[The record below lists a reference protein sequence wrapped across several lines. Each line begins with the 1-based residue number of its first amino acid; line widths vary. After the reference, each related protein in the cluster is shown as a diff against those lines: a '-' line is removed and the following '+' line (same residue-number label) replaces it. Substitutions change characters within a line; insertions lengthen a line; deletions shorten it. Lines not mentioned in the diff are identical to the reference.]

1 MLAVAVVSVATYK
14 ARPKIKGRI
23 LRAMH
28 RSIFIAVGL
37 RLLQRLCVGDG
48 WVASEMCG
56 CCAAGCRLDTRAAT
70 RRSPRHPS
78 DVIR

>member
-37 RLLQRLCVGDG
+37 RLTAFVCGG
-48 WVASEMCG
+48 WVGGE
-56 CCAAGCRLDTRAAT
+56 
-70 RRSPRHPS
+70 
-78 DVIR
+78 